1 MSGSVLDSPDFAS
14 LVVQGMNP
22 SVQRVYSL
30 LRFGRMMK
38 VGEIEEE
45 TRYSDRTVR
54 KALAKLRKLALI
66 EKVPDMYDLR
76 SHYYVA
82 IAAA

>member
-1 MSGSVLDSPDFAS
+1 MMASQLLISPGFAS

-38 VGEIEEE
+38 VGQIEDE
-45 TRYSDRTVR
+45 TSYSDRTVR
-54 KALAKLRKLALI
+54 KALAKLRKLNLI
-66 EKVPDMYDLR
+66 RKVPDMHDLR
-76 SHYYVA
+76 SHFYVSTA
-82 IAAA
+82 